1 MVDISKKISKEV
13 TKKLHQD
20 ILTTVRQSYPG
31 NGYQIVSVSAP
42 VVMLMEHAWDLMK
55 CKTLTCMRMLVSCAN
70 VMLVIT

>member
-31 NGYQIVSVSAP
+31 NGYQIVSVSASSNSESLY
-42 VVMLMEHAWDLMK
+42 VY
-55 CKTLTCMRMLVSCAN
+55 
-70 VMLVIT
+70 VIYKQRLYYLRFSAHN